1 MFETITISHTVGDN
15 TQSCEL
21 RKHAIKLDDEL
32 YEWLKSSLVGIGFDA
47 GMVAKFFN
55 GKE

>member
-1 MFETITISHTVGDN
+1 MFETITITHKVGDN

-21 RKHAIKLDDEL
+21 CKHAIKLDDEL

-47 GMVAKFFN
+47 GMVAKFFD